1 MTLLQLEHVSK
12 RDRRSL
18 GERFTLRDISLEMEA
33 GEVVA
38 IWGQRRSGR
47 STLLRVAAGVE
58 APDSGVVR
66 MEGRDLS
73 ARGGEMLGDG
83 IGYCLKTFRPNEGHT
98 ILDHVIVSQ
107 VARGVAPSLA
117 ARHAHEAMER
127 AGIEQCGELRP
138 SELDCAELVRASI
151 ARALALQPRLLLID
165 EPTVG
170 VELGE
175 RDGILLLLQSLAEQG
190 MAILTSTGESTGL
203 SGARA
208 LQLSDGELS
217 GRSTRE
223 LAPVVR
229 LRRHG

>member
-1 MTLLQLEHVSK
+1 MSLLQLEHVSK

-18 GERFTLRDISLEMEA
+18 NERFTLRDVSLEMEA
-33 GEVVA
+33 GEMVA

-66 MEGRDLS
+66 MGGCDLS
-73 ARGGEMLGDG
+73 ARGCELLGAG
-83 IGYCLKTFRPNEGHT
+83 IGYCLKTFRPNEGQT
-98 ILDHVIVSQ
+98 VLDHVIIGQ
-107 VARGVAPSLA
+107 VARGVPPSLA
-117 ARHAHEAMER
+117 SSRARDAMER
-127 AGIEQCGELRP
+127 AGVERYSDLRP
-138 SELDCAELVRASI
+138 SELECAEVVRAAI

-165 EPTVG
+165 EPTIG

-175 RDGILLLLQSLAEQG
+175 RDGILLLLQSLAEDG
-190 MAILTSTGESTGL
+190 VAILTSTGETTGL

-208 LQLSDGELS
+208 LHLCDGELS
-217 GRSTRE
+217 GRSSRD
-223 LAPVVR
+223 LAPVVH

>member
-1 MTLLQLEHVSK
+1 MSLLQLEHVSK

-18 GERFTLRDISLEMEA
+18 DGRFALHDVSLEMEA
-33 GEVVA
+33 GEMVA
-38 IWGQRRSGR
+38 IWGRRRSGR

-66 MEGRDLS
+66 MGGSDLS
-73 ARGGEMLGDG
+73 ARGCELLGAG
-83 IGYCLKTFRPNEGHT
+83 IGYCLKTFRPNEGQT
-98 ILDHVIVSQ
+98 ILDHVIIGQ
-107 VARGVAPSLA
+107 VARGVPPSLA
-117 ARHAHEAMER
+117 KRRAHDAMER
-127 AGIEQCGELRP
+127 TGIERCSELRP
-138 SELDCAELVRASI
+138 SELDCAEVVRASI

-170 VELGE
+170 VELDD
-175 RDGILLLLQSLAEQG
+175 RDGILLLLQTLAADG
-190 MAILTSTGESTGL
+190 MAILMSTGATTDL

-217 GRSTRE
+217 GRSTRD